1 MRTTHERARDAILGT
16 FAADA
21 AALGL
26 HWVYDQ
32 DEVRAKGGDQPEFF
46 DPAGNQYHARRKIGE
61 FTHYGDHALVAL
73 ESVAEAGGLDIEDYL
88 RRFEAR
94 FGDPAYDGYLDHATK
109 DLLESKKG
117 ADDNQ
122 VGALVKLPVF
132 VARYLE
138 DPEFEA
144 RIEEAIRVTH
154 DNTQAVRYGVAAACA
169 IRVAILG
176 GTAEKAVDSVCKPSR
191 AIEHLLVRVLDAGP
205 DMAAFALEAGQTCPV
220 PNSLPTALHEA
231 LHGGDFENTVRGSI
245 LSGGDSSGRL
255 FVSAAIR
262 GATDGISGGWWQKVA
277 ARERIEAL
285 TKRLL
290 GRVSGAER
298 PETLSEETAQ

>member
-1 MRTTHERARDAILGT
+1 MRTKHDRARDAILGS
-16 FAADA
+16 FLADA

-26 HWVYDQ
+26 HWIYDQ
-32 DEVRAKGGDQPEFF
+32 DEVRAKGGDHPEFF
-46 DPAGNQYHARRKIGE
+46 DPAGNQYHARRKVGE

-73 ESVAEAGGLDIEDYL
+73 ESVAESGGLDVEDYL
-88 RRFEAR
+88 RRYMVR
-94 FGDPAYDGYLDHATK
+94 FGDSAYDGWLDHATK
-109 DLLESKKG
+109 DLLKTKKG

-122 VGALVKLPVF
+122 AGAFVKLPIL
-132 VARYLE
+132 VARYLD

-169 IRVAILG
+169 IRAAILG
-176 GTAEKAVDSVCKPSR
+176 GTAEEAVDSVCKPSK
-191 AIEHLLVRVLDAGP
+191 AIEHLLVRVLESDA

-231 LHGGDFENTVRGSI
+231 LHGGDFENTVRGAI
-245 LSGGDSSGRL
+245 LSGGDTSGRL

-262 GATDGISGGWWQKVA
+262 GATDGISDAWWQKVA

-285 TKRLL
+285 TE
-290 GRVSGAER
+290 RVLGAER
-298 PETLSEETAQ
+298 PKTPSEETSQ